1 VDNQYLILAQQFF
14 AGAFLCNSVPHL
26 VAGLQGRK
34 FPTPFSI
41 PPAIG
46 YSSALTNVI
55 WGLFNAVPGLLLIG
69 AAPLKIGLN
78 AGCISALLGAIV
90 VGAFVAIHFGRVA
103 AGGR

>member
-1 VDNQYLILAQQFF
+1 MDALYLTLVQQFF

-41 PPAIG
+41 PATIG
-46 YSSALTNVI
+46 YSSALTNVL
-55 WGLFNAVPGLLLIG
+55 WGLLNGVVGLLLLD
-69 AAPLKIGLN
+69 AAPLTVGLN
-78 AGCISALLGAIV
+78 AGCISALLGAAG
-90 VGAFVAIHFGRVA
+90 VGIFVAKHFGRVT

>member
-1 VDNQYLILAQQFF
+1 MDSLYFTLVLQFL

-41 PPAIG
+41 PATIG
-46 YSSALTNVI
+46 YSSALTNAL
-55 WGLFNAVPGLLLIG
+55 WGIFNAVVGLLLLS
-69 AAPLKIGLN
+69 AAPLTVGLN
-78 AGCISALLGAIV
+78 AGCISALLGA
-90 VGAFVAIHFGRVA
+90 VGVGIFIAKHFGRVT

>member
-1 VDNQYLILAQQFF
+1 MNDQYLALVQQFF

-41 PPAIG
+41 PATIG
-46 YSSALTNVI
+46 YSSALTNVF
-55 WGLFNAVPGLLLIG
+55 WGLFNVVVGLLLVS
-69 AAPLKIGLN
+69 AAPLTVGLN
-78 AGCISALLGAIV
+78 AGCISALLGALGI
-90 VGAFVAIHFGRVA
+90 GAHIARHFGRVT

>member
-1 VDNQYLILAQQFF
+1 MDDQYLSLAQQFL

-41 PPAIG
+41 PATIG
-46 YSSALTNVI
+46 YSSALTNVF
-55 WGLFNAVPGLLLIG
+55 WGVFNAVAGLLLVS
-69 AAPLKIGLN
+69 AAPLTVGLN
-78 AGCISALLGAIV
+78 AGCISALLGA
-90 VGAFVAIHFGRVA
+90 VGTGIFIAGHFGRVT

>member
-1 VDNQYLILAQQFF
+1 MDTQYLNLVQQFF

-41 PPAIG
+41 PATIG
-46 YSSALTNVI
+46 YSSALTNVF
-55 WGLFNAVPGLLLIG
+55 WGLFNAVVGLLLVS
-69 AAPLKIGLN
+69 AAPLTVGLN
-78 AGCISALLGAIV
+78 AGSISVLLGA
-90 VGAFVAIHFGRVA
+90 VGTGIFIARHFGRVT

>member
-1 VDNQYLILAQQFF
+1 MDVLYFTLLQQFF

-41 PPAIG
+41 PATIG
-46 YSSALTNVI
+46 YSSALTNVL
-55 WGLFNAVPGLLLIG
+55 WGLLNGVVGLLLLD
-69 AAPLKIGLN
+69 ATPLTVGLN
-78 AGCISALLGAIV
+78 AGSISALLGAAG
-90 VGAFVAIHFGRVA
+90 VGIFVAMHFGRVT